1 MIKANILNDAPQSG
15 SAPEVHF
22 GEHFRQPLWVEF
34 IISDIEKWYGCFS
47 QDYHSGFNKVLLD
60 ERSKLAF
67 VVSGG
72 IGYLIDVN
80 KRIVKYKTN
89 DYPTIES
96 LILTDTPSYF
106 VAGAIYLIY
115 IFDSNG
121 LMKEIKPD
129 IMVDG
134 IYFKSQINGRA
145 IGELT
150 SAENQYRSNL
160 GFEVDLESF
169 EVSIFQRPLVN
180 DYKTPSNEKLGRV
193 NFLRWLKQIFK

>member
-1 MIKANILNDAPQSG
+1 M
-15 SAPEVHF
+15 
-22 GEHFRQPLWVEF
+22 
-34 IISDIEKWYGCFS
+34 
-47 QDYHSGFNKVLLD
+47 D

-145 IGELT
+145 IGELA